1 MPLKEAGISKTV
13 INPSIN
19 MYISEFMVKMVVE
32 AAAAMVV
39 VQLLLLPLLLLILLL
54 MRLLPVVVMHVLF
67 LAGVGTGKSSRM

>member
-39 VQLLLLPLLLLILLL
+39 VQLLLLILLL